1 MAQSTVFRT
10 NKSQA
15 VRLPKPVA
23 LPENVKRVE
32 IIKLG
37 QARLI
42 APVDAAWDTFFDEPG
57 VSEDF
62 LTERVQPTGQRRDSL

>member
-1 MAQSTVFRT
+1 MTQSTVFTT

-15 VRLPKPVA
+15 VRLPKAMA
-23 LPENVKRVE
+23 LPASVKRVE

-42 APVDAAWDTFFDEPG
+42 APVDAVWETFFDGPG

-62 LTERVQPTGQRRDSL
+62 MEDRAQPLQQERETL